1 MSPSDDN
8 DYLFEL
14 LTNDKMVG
22 LIDAATVN
30 TITQKHLFY
39 FLARFD
45 DDIHCIKLTNKG
57 SKIGVQDYD
66 SAAGNPRKLLFDVI
80 QKFNTDEKKAVM
92 EALNKLTFNN
102 LSVNKVL
109 GDVDLPRVLQADLNE
124 TNAKKR
130 INLFPPKYITAANS
144 AKRQAETALTKLKKA
159 DTAAAGAPGAPGA
172 DLVASLKI
180 DVGKAAKTYDELATA
195 AAAEAAAAAAAAE
208 AAAPT
213 GTTDAELREAVEYAN
228 THKIKAKKIADEAK
242 TLVASDDYVELIK
255 AADAADEPEAALATA
270 KKTKDP
276 KKALEIAQAALGK
289 AEAKYTI
296 YEAIIDKSSP
306 DALKAAT
313 DYKQDADSA
322 LKHALTTL
330 DIFNSGK
337 KFSMFPSSMQTDI
350 NDLIKKAKASVQKA
364 TDAVNKVLD
373 ALTDAAKTI
382 IKVPEP
388 AWSTNIINPLTIK
401 DELTNLKKI
410 YEDEK
415 KNMSKG
421 LDRKISNNGFL
432 KTEHDGMPNP
442 DDKFNDTE
450 VYEISSLFS
459 GKMQYTIPANTAE
472 TTLKRSEWR
481 EKRIAN
487 WRIIDNKLKYIYY
500 SEPVLREI
508 NNQIENKKKV
518 GTVSDAALEPF
529 LSFSDKPKIQDLRDK
544 YLNQI
549 NKVYR
554 DDGAGY
560 VNAASLT
567 LYGGGKQYNKKTLKY
582 KQLKKKQTHRNQMHR
597 TQNHRKQ
604 NHRKQTHKK

>member
-172 DLVASLKI
+172 ALVASLKI
-180 DVGKAAKTYDELATA
+180 DVGKAAKTYDALATA

-255 AADAADEPEAALATA
+255 AADAAADPAAVAFAAA
-270 KKTKDP
+270 KKTRDP
-276 KKALEIAQAALGK
+276 KKALELAQAELDK
-289 AEAKYTI
+289 AESHNTTYQKI
-296 YEAIIDKSSP
+296 GDKASP
-306 DALKAAT
+306 GAMTAAT
-313 DYKQDADSA
+313 DFKRDAESA
-322 LKHALTTL
+322 LNLAETTL
-330 DIFNSGK
+330 DIYK
-337 KFSMFPSSMQTDI
+337 TSSMLPAVISSGTKTMKTDI
-350 NDLIKKAKASVQKA
+350 DDLIKKATDTLDKAKA
-364 TDAVNKVLD
+364 AVEEATNAVKAAIKT
-373 ALTDAAKTI
+373 AL
-382 IKVPEP
+382 
-388 AWSTNIINPLTIK
+388 NPLDTKWVTDMEAAATTMVDKAKMLNDLASSINA
-401 DELTNLKKI
+401 EKI
-410 YEDEK
+410 
-415 KNMSKG
+415 NINKG
-421 LDRKISNNGFL
+421 LTYKTGYGQVQFDADSTPKVELGDDESEYTAPGFFNAKWKI
-432 KTEHDGMPNP
+432 PP
-442 DDKFNDTE
+442 INDPS
-450 VYEISSLFS
+450 IRA
-459 GKMQYTIPANTAE
+459 Q
-472 TTLKRSEWR
+472 WR
-481 EKRIAN
+481 NKRIDKWSLN
-487 WRIIDNKLKYIYY
+487 DLKLKYISLNTKLLELGKQLYDSVSGASKPILSIY
-500 SEPVLREI
+500 SNEKAL
-508 NNQIENKKKV
+508 K
-518 GTVSDAALEPF
+518 AARDDYLI
-529 LSFSDKPKIQDLRDK
+529 KIQLIQDEKDSITPSLPK
-544 YLNQI
+544 TN
-549 NKVYR
+549 
-554 DDGAGY
+554 
-560 VNAASLT
+560 LT
-567 LYGGGKQYNKKTLKY
+567 LHGGGKQYNKKTLKY
-582 KQLKKKQTHRNQMHR
+582 KQLKRKQTHRNQMHR